1 MSWGS
6 GLTNG
11 SASSSGTEYFSA
23 ISDDDDDDY
32 LTPDIEPV
40 ATTTGLGYEETELV
54 EFFAKLDD
62 LMEGSQEQQQL
73 SLKLITDSLAEY
85 NNNPRCRSPY

>member
-1 MSWGS
+1 MFRNLSWGS

-11 SASSSGTEYFSA
+11 SQSSSGTEYFSA
-23 ISDDDDDDY
+23 VSDDDEEF
-32 LTPDIEPV
+32 LTPDIEPIT
-40 ATTTGLGYEETELV
+40 TTTGLGYEETELV
-54 EFFAKLDD
+54 EFFAKVDD

-85 NNNPRCRSPY
+85 NNNPRC